1 MPWCDTCD
9 RLVDD
14 EEVVDGHCPRCD
26 TDISASTRPPLPWR
40 FRLMIGATVV
50 YLGYRT
56 YQVIGWISH

>member
-9 RLVDD
+9 RLVD
-14 EEVVDGHCPRCD
+14 EHEVVDGHCPRCN
-26 TDISASTRPPLPWR
+26 TDVTSSTRPPLPWR

-56 YQVIGWISH
+56 YQVIGWIRH